1 MEYTVLI
8 FHMLISVPMVY
19 FIWKDGYNKGKRDA
33 YIHRI
38 KK

>member
-8 FHMLISVPMVY
+8 FHMLILVPMVY

>member
-1 MEYTVLI
+1 
-8 FHMLISVPMVY
+8 MLILVPMVY

-33 YIHRI
+33 TVYRI